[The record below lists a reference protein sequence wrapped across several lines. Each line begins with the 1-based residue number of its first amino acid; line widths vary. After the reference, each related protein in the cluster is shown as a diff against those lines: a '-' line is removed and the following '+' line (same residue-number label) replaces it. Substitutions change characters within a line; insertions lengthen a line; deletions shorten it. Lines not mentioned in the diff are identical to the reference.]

1 MVISFLIFILFLAKF
16 ERELL
21 IKSKEISVLLEGNM
35 NSPQGQPVDWRVLE
49 GEPEA
54 LGHLAAVRLRLDDL
68 EEGVLGRLP
77 DFWKKESFFPHYKYI
92 KNIYKFLLSKRV
104 F

>member
-1 MVISFLIFILFLAKF
+1 MNNFFPIFIIFFTKF

-35 NSPQGQPVDWRVLE
+35 NSPQGQLVDRRVLE

-54 LGHLAAVRLRLDDL
+54 LGHLAAVRLRLNDL

-77 DFWKKESFFPHYKYI
+77 DFWKEKSFFPI
-92 KNIYKFLLSKRV
+92 TNA
-104 F
+104 